1 MLNYRYVLHLHD
13 GEREQIVRHASF
25 RPLAPGA
32 VISIADAGDW
42 VVREIITSQDAAYR
56 DGIAI
61 CERRSGD

>member
-32 VISIADAGDW
+32 VVSIGDSGDW
-42 VVREIITSQDAAYR
+42 VVREIITSHDTTYR
-56 DGIAI
+56 DGIAV
-61 CERRSGD
+61 CEPLSGD